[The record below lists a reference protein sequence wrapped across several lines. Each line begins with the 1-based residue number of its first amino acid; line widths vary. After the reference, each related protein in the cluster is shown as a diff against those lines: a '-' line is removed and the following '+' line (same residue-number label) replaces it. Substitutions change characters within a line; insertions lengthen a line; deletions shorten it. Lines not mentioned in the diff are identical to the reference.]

1 MKSGITTSK
10 NGVKIYNLIFALCLR
25 GGCWRQGGA
34 TWHCGRGGGAQKA
47 LFLRSQ
53 AVGRVGDLTVIEQ
66 GFRGID
72 LGKSLHEF
80 ISVSHRLQRLALA
93 VSILLVLAAAWS
105 HDSLLLCVCIL
116 GQCLPFHV
124 VYHAEQ
130 LFWLVLSC
138 VYITP
143 YHLHNTS
150 HYAMHLLQALWYK
163 HNTTQHNS
171 AQEMN

>member
-1 MKSGITTSK
+1 MVSK
-10 NGVKIYNLIFALCLR
+10 YTISLFSHYVCMAVA
-25 GGCWRQGGA
+25 GGKKGQLAVVGEEEVCDRLYFWGRRQWGG
-34 TWHCGRGGGAQKA
+34 W
-47 LFLRSQ
+47 
-53 AVGRVGDLTVIEQ
+53 GDLTVIEQ

-72 LGKSLHEF
+72 LGKGLHEF
-80 ISVSHRLQRLALA
+80 ISDSHRLQGLALA
-93 VSILLVLAAAWS
+93 VSILLFLAAAWT
-105 HDSLLLCVCIL
+105 HDWLLLYVCKL

-130 LFWLVLSC
+130 LFWFVLSC

-163 HNTTQHNS
+163 HNTT
-171 AQEMN
+171 